1 MAQAT
6 LNGLLEDDGGLV
18 CKVRFE
24 WGGTREYG
32 EETPW
37 QGGFTSGM
45 AFNTTIYNL
54 TEGRAYHFRA
64 VAINNNGISYGNDM
78 TFTTLSP
85 LGPVTLI
92 QEELAHLMEVS

>member
-6 LNGLLEDDGGLV
+6 LNGLLEYDGGLT
-18 CKVRFE
+18 CRVRFE
-24 WGGTREYG
+24 WGGTSNYG
-32 EETPW
+32 AETPW

-45 AFNTTIYNL
+45 TFSTTIYNL
-54 TEGRAYHFRA
+54 AEGRAYHFRA
-64 VAINNNGISYGNDM
+64 VAMNAVGIFYGNDM

-92 QEELAHLMEVS
+92 PEEITHLMEVS